1 VNTLSP
7 DLARAVHEDRR
18 RRLVAAADARR
29 VQRELG
35 ASRRAERPV
44 RRPGDRLRALVR
56 GRRHRH
62 DAKIARLTD
71 SWLQLDHRA
80 ARLLASVADEVDL
93 PAGAALVPGRFSYV
107 GLDDGH
113 RGLLVTTGMPP
124 VTLESATS
132 VLVLPTADLER
143 LARTVPMLAP
153 TRSRRATPVA
163 RVVPH
168 DPIAAPLR
176 STGRPQRRIVRGPA
190 MTLPGTGAA
199 RTVRPVA
206 ASATGR

>member
-1 VNTLSP
+1 MNTLSP

-29 VQRELG
+29 VHRELR

-56 GRRHRH
+56 GRRHRL

-80 ARLLASVADEVDL
+80 ARLLACVADEVDL
-93 PAGAALVPGRFSYV
+93 PAGDALVPGRFSYV

-124 VTLESATS
+124 VTLESATT

-153 TRSRRATPVA
+153 TRSRATPVA

-168 DPIAAPLR
+168 DTIAAPLP